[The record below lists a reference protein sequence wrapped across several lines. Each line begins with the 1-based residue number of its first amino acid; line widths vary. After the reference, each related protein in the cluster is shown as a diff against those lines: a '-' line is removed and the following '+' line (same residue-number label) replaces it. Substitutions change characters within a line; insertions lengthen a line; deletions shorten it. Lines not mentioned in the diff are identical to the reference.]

1 MMAVLAKSR
10 CLFGRSPGWQASSNG
25 QRPIQYIDLLL
36 VGCAKEIAGALIKI
50 TILGTFFTRLLYCRF
65 NFLSL
70 ALQHTL
76 LGIWSVEKTAK
87 MSEHWDQRASS
98 TTHSSRAKG
107 GGWDNG
113 QSSTPQRESRETG
126 RHNTN
131 AFPRLQR
138 EDSWASSIS
147 NASSVPSPRPRRS
160 HNWDEDRSSRRND
173 NWDSRSVRSS
183 RRSNNRRDERNQN
196 EANWEKEEN
205 DEENERNWAIEE
217 RLEENERNW
226 EAECKKEE
234 NDRLWQEAQEDHQL
248 RDPPIRPRIVEPQ
261 ERERIPRKPI
271 ATTPIPVVPISL
283 PTPTPTPVQTSYPP
297 VTRTDFA
304 LVSNRYTTTS
314 GTNTDFTDDEDL
326 PSPLRISRNESW
338 NNSSSNAQTI
348 PTVLRAG
355 RGESWQDNNNAVYQ
369 TAPIT
374 MRGGSGGRDSA
385 SLDLEAPTSPLS
397 GERGATEIQRAEAQ
411 DAGRVVSSPARLVF
425 QFKPQ
430 RRRTG
435 SNSPPRSSFPISPL
449 SVTQVGSE
457 NGSVTNLNEFAQS
470 NYSIVS
476 IVKYHDKDIQCDFD
490 EPPPKA
496 KGRGLGGFG
505 KKGPNDG
512 SLPTGSTLAILLIC
526 TCMAIFL
533 QALVR
538 FAPPETMN

>member
-1 MMAVLAKSR
+1 
-10 CLFGRSPGWQASSNG
+10 
-25 QRPIQYIDLLL
+25 
-36 VGCAKEIAGALIKI
+36 
-50 TILGTFFTRLLYCRF
+50 
-65 NFLSL
+65 
-70 ALQHTL
+70 
-76 LGIWSVEKTAK
+76 
-87 MSEHWDQRASS
+87 MSEHWEQRASS
-98 TTHSSRAKG
+98 NTHSNRAKG

-113 QSSTPQRESRETG
+113 QTSNLKKESWETT

-138 EDSWASSIS
+138 EDSWASSVS
-147 NASSVPSPRPRRS
+147 NVSSVPSPRPRRS
-160 HNWDEDRSSRRND
+160 HNWNEDRSSRRRKD
-173 NWDSRSVRSS
+173 SWDSQSALSS
-183 RRSNNRRDERNQN
+183 RRSKNRRNQRNQN
-196 EANWEKEEN
+196 EENWEKEEN
-205 DEENERNWAIEE
+205 NEENERNWAIEE

-226 EAECKKEE
+226 EAERKKEE
-234 NDRLWQEAQEDHQL
+234 NDRLWQEARDDHQL
-248 RDPPIRPRIVEPQ
+248 RDPPILPRIIEPQ
-261 ERERIPRKPI
+261 ERERIPRKPV
-271 ATTPIPVVPISL
+271 ATAPLPVAPIPV
-283 PTPTPTPVQTSYPP
+283 PTPAPTPVQPPYSP

-304 LVSNRYTTTS
+304 LVGNRYTTTS
-314 GTNTDFTDDEDL
+314 GTNTDFSDDEDL

-338 NNSSSNAQTI
+338 KNNSSNAQTV

-355 RGESWQDNNNAVYQ
+355 RSESWQDNENAVYQ
-369 TAPIT
+369 TAPLT

-385 SLDLEAPTSPLS
+385 SLDLGTPTSPLLS
-397 GERGATEIQRAEAQ
+397 ERGAPEIQRAEAQ

-457 NGSVTNLNEFAQS
+457 NGSENGSVTNLNEFAQS

-490 EPPPKA
+490 GPPPKA

-505 KKGPNDG
+505 KKGPSDG

-538 FAPPETMN
+538 FAPFETLICSCTLKHENLTPPGHHDHLNSHSQNYSGVSLS